1 MRTCTSTRTG
11 FHPVSHASPVTK
23 GARESQEEGRRRV
36 STVRSRA
43 IARSFQASLPL
54 TRLFRPAR
62 IPCPAGPL
70 EQCRSWGQRLSGFWG
85 LPLEGECRGM
95 KTRSSLRRIELE
107 PSLHPKEEES
117 GSVKSA
123 SCVATTAGPTPA
135 AGEDS
140 ARRIRARVSYFENF
154 VTEVEGLRL
163 AQRSIRI
170 NQTSGCAR
178 GPSRT
183 NHVCKRSVIS
193 ER

>member
-11 FHPVSHASPVTK
+11 YHPVSHASPVTK
-23 GARESQEEGRRRV
+23 GARRSQEEGRRRV
-36 STVRSRA
+36 STARSRA
-43 IARSFQASLPL
+43 IARSFSASLPL
-54 TRLFRPAR
+54 ARLFRPAR

-70 EQCRSWGQRLSGFWG
+70 EQCRSRGQRLSGFWG
-85 LPLEGECRGM
+85 LPLEGECRGIQ
-95 KTRSSLRRIELE
+95 RVARCGASSL
-107 PSLHPKEEES
+107 PSSLHSKEEEG

-183 NHVCKRSVIS
+183 NRVCKRNAVS